1 MLYLAEIQKQKTGFS
16 LGGGKAELKLLAK
29 QQAEH
34 NWSAVP
40 TEEAIPVD
48 DPNLISKFN
57 DGTLVLVELSA
68 SKQVQRLQEA
78 ARQLVSILQNFS
90 RLNDKFQDKQEEIE
104 QWKASLTFSSQEI
117 YRREMELQLREE
129 QVNQREVELEHLEE
143 QRQEIE
149 TSREAAQR
157 LSDDVQRSRVEIEG
171 AWDQLR
177 AEMQRVEEMQAQL
190 EKSAV
195 LDDDQA
201 RYIQE
206 LINYL
211 SDSTPSLEDLQTH
224 IQGAFDIVVTQQAQL
239 EQHWQQLELKRSRA
253 TQQQQ
258 DVDSLNQSR
267 HSRWQEWQKT
277 QDDLLEAQIELKS
290 QQSIFNAK
298 QEQVQVLNLQ
308 IRHHDEVYQQLLGLA
323 DSSEGVSLSPKVDKH
338 LLEQMPLDDLKSR
351 VQELQ
356 QDLDKVV
363 RFVNDQEEELNLQ
376 QQTIDELKAKIQGAS
391 EYDRWTLTPELEEE
405 QESYGMLN
413 ESLVGSRRNLRERE
427 DVLLQHRIVLARR
440 TGNPLPNQPG
450 GEKID
455 LGPVLSHLES
465 QRLYLG
471 EELQKLENQVSQ
483 MQGMIAQMGDNINR
497 QITEQEAKRSDIKQ
511 LEENLLTQK
520 GAVSELWGRINL
532 YQELLQPLQDHL
544 TGLRQKLEGSQGLLQ
559 QVQGGSDSQTQAI
572 AQLREVLL
580 GLMKKPESVA

>member
-1 MLYLAEIQKQKTGFS
+1 VLYLAEIQKQKTGFG

-48 DPNLISKFN
+48 DPNLSKFN

-68 SKQVQRLQEA
+68 TKQVQRLQEA

-129 QVNQREVELEHLEE
+129 QVNQREVELERLEE

-157 LSDDVQRSRVEIEG
+157 LSEEVERSRVEIEG
-171 AWDQLR
+171 AWEQLR
-177 AEMQRVEEMQAQL
+177 AQMQRVDEMQAQL
-190 EKSAV
+190 QESRV

-211 SDSTPSLEDLQTH
+211 SSSTPSLEDLQTH
-224 IQGAFDIVVTQQAQL
+224 ILGAFDIVVAQQSL
-239 EQHWQQLELKRSRA
+239 IEQHWQQLEQKRSLA

-258 DVDSLNQSR
+258 DLDSLNQSLQF
-267 HSRWQEWQKT
+267 RWQEWQKAH
-277 QDDLLEAQIELKS
+277 DDLLEGQTELKS

-323 DSSEGVSLSPKVDKH
+323 DSSEGVSLSPKVDKQ
-338 LLEQMPLDDLKSR
+338 LLEQMPLDELKTR
-351 VQELQ
+351 VHELQ

-376 QQTIDELKAKIQGAS
+376 QQTIDELKEKIQGAS

-440 TGNPLPNQPG
+440 TGNPF
-450 GEKID
+450 
-455 LGPVLSHLES
+455 
-465 QRLYLG
+465 
-471 EELQKLENQVSQ
+471 
-483 MQGMIAQMGDNINR
+483 AQ
-497 QITEQEAKRSDIKQ
+497 S
-511 LEENLLTQK
+511 
-520 GAVSELWGRINL
+520 
-532 YQELLQPLQDHL
+532 
-544 TGLRQKLEGSQGLLQ
+544 TGW
-559 QVQGGSDSQTQAI
+559 
-572 AQLREVLL
+572 
-580 GLMKKPESVA
+580 